1 MRKKPEERKKEILDA
16 ADRLF
21 AEKGYD
27 NTSTND
33 ILEAVGI
40 ARGALYHHFKSKE
53 EIMDSLIERY
63 SHWALDTM
71 RAAANDRSRPVKERL
86 IRTFLSANIAR
97 AGGAEIMR
105 QIHRPQNALMHE
117 KMQKAYING
126 APPILAEIIRDG
138 IGQGIF
144 HTEYPYECMEMMV
157 IYTNT
162 VFDREIVELTGPEK
176 QARITAFFSN
186 LEKLLGA
193 EPGTFKDIAE
203 MIGRQMGEDQ
213 SDESE

>member
-40 ARGALYHHFKSKE
+40 ARGALYHHFSTKE
-53 EIMDSLIERY
+53 SIMDALIERY
-63 SHWALDTM
+63 SSLALRSMKAVAD
-71 RAAANDRSRPVKERL
+71 DRSLSVKERF
-86 IRTFLSANIAR
+86 IQSILSANIGR

-105 QIHRPQNALMHE
+105 QVHRPQNALMHE
-117 KMQKAYING
+117 KMQRAYLNG
-126 APPILAEIIRDG
+126 APPILTEIIRDG
-138 IGQGIF
+138 TRQGLF

-157 IYTNT
+157 AYTNT
-162 VFDREIVELTGPEK
+162 IFDRDIALLTASEK
-176 QARITAFFSN
+176 LSRMRAFVCN
-186 LEKLLGA
+186 LERMLGA
-193 EPGTFKDIAE
+193 EVGSLKDMADIF
-203 MIGRQMGEDQ
+203 GRVVTES
-213 SDESE
+213 SDGGNI

>member
-40 ARGALYHHFKSKE
+40 ARGALYHHFSTKE
-53 EIMDSLIERY
+53 AIMDSLIERY
-63 SHWALDTM
+63 SNLAL
-71 RAAANDRSRPVKERL
+71 AAMKTVADDRSLSVKERF
-86 IRTFLSANIAR
+86 IQSILSANIGR

-105 QIHRPQNALMHE
+105 QVHRPQNALMHE
-117 KMQKAYING
+117 KMQRAYLNG

-138 IGQGIF
+138 IEQGLF

-157 IYTNT
+157 AYTNII
-162 VFDREIVELTGPEK
+162 FDRDIAQLTAPEK
-176 QARITAFFSN
+176 LSRMQAFVCN
-186 LEKLLGA
+186 LERMLGA
-193 EPGTFKDIAE
+193 EAGSLKDMADIF
-203 MIGRQMGEDQ
+203 GRAVT
-213 SDESE
+213 ES